1 MKKFIVLAL
10 FAFLFVAASCMN
22 MSGGSEKGG
31 SIRVALPGSGRYY
44 LYNKE
49 NADKFVVRV
58 IGESE
63 TIEKDAALGGV
74 IEFTE
79 LEAGEYTVEAEARDS
94 ANNDELIASGSKD
107 IKVEADK
114 TTECS
119 LTLILLSNIFSI
131 AEDGS
136 IVINKTK
143 LEKTALAT
151 VIDVATTITGS
162 GSEGVFIDGRTVTL
176 SPYSIGKYEVTQ
188 ELFEAVMGENPSKFQ
203 GGSYPPEDGE
213 TQKLRPVESIS
224 WYHAIVFCNRLSILM
239 GLEECYTAYD
249 ENGQKVDCE
258 NIAYSDIK
266 PNYPSAKNT
275 WQSVSCDLSK
285 NGFRLPT
292 AAEWEFAA
300 RGGDQSASTDW
311 NYTYAGTSDINAL
324 SDVAWYNNDLDA
336 STKKTHEVGKLKP
349 NRLGLYDMSGNCW
362 EFCSD
367 RSESIPLGVVTDPI
381 AENASG
387 ECIRISGSFSDSSTW
402 AHVYSSYTNSVTDTY
417 SNNGI
422 RLARSGFP
430 RAN

>member
-1 MKKFIVLAL
+1 M
-10 FAFLFVAASCMN
+10 
-22 MSGGSEKGG
+22 
-31 SIRVALPGSGRYY
+31 RRW
-44 LYNKE
+44 
-49 NADKFVVRV
+49 
-58 IGESE
+58 
-63 TIEKDAALGGV
+63 GGV

-79 LEAGEYTVEAEARDS
+79 LEAGEYTVEAEAWDS
-94 ANNDELIASGSKD
+94 GNDELIASGSKD

-143 LEKTALAT
+143 LEKTALTT
-151 VIDVATTITGS
+151 VIDAAKTIKGS
-162 GSEGVFIDGRTVTL
+162 GSDGVFVDGRTVTL

-203 GGSYPPEDGE
+203 GVSYPPADGE

-239 GLEECYTAYD
+239 GLEPCYTII
-249 ENGQKVDCE
+249 EQNGGEVPYESIALSAINQDCS
-258 NIAYSDIK
+258 Y
-266 PNYPSAKNT
+266 
-275 WQSVSCDLSK
+275 WQTVSCDLSK

-311 NYTYAGTSDINAL
+311 NYTYAGASNLSAL
-324 SDVAWYNNDLDA
+324 SDVAWYVDNSNDI
-336 STKKTHEVGKLKP
+336 THEVGKLKP
-349 NRLGLYDMSGNCW
+349 NGLELYDMSGNCW

-367 RSESIPLGVVTDPI
+367 RSDSISQGTVTDPI
-381 AENASG
+381 AENSSG
-387 ECIRISGSFSDSSTW
+387 NCIIRSGSFNSNSTL
-402 AHVYSSYTNSVTDTY
+402 AHVYSSYTNSVTDTFP
-417 SNNGI
+417 NNGI

>member
-1 MKKFIVLAL
+1 MKKFIVPAL

-119 LTLILLSNIFSI
+119 FSLIISNCFV

-151 VIDVATTITGS
+151 VTDTATTITGS
-162 GSEGVFIDGRTVTL
+162 EIDGVFISDRTVIL

-188 ELFEAVMGENPSKFQ
+188 ELFEAVMGENPS
-203 GGSYPPEDGE
+203 SYGVSKLVEGE
-213 TQKLRPVESIS
+213 TQELRPVEQINC
-224 WYHAIVFCNRLSILM
+224 YYAIVFCNRLSILM
-239 GLEECYTAYD
+239 GFEPCYTAIQTNGD
-249 ENGQKVDCE
+249 EVPYE
-258 NIAYSDIK
+258 SIALNAIK
-266 PNYPSAKNT
+266 TDGSGWT
-275 WQSVSCDLSK
+275 VSCDLTK
-285 NGFRLPT
+285 NGYRLPT

-300 RGGDQSASTDW
+300 RGGDKKADEW
-311 NYTYAGTSDINAL
+311 NYTYAGSNNIGY
-324 SDVAWYNNDLDA
+324 VAWYNDDGDRT
-336 STKKTHEVGKLKP
+336 TKKTHEVGLKDS
-349 NRLGLYDMSGNCW
+349 NSLGLYDMSGNVWEICW
-362 EFCSD
+362 DFSSPSTGNFTD
-367 RSESIPLGVVTDPI
+367 PYGESGSSYYRLGGGCMETETNLVVTKKGSLSTG
-381 AENASG
+381 ENILYG
-387 ECIRISGSFSDSSTW
+387 
-402 AHVYSSYTNSVTDTY
+402 DT
-417 SNNGI
+417 GF

-430 RAN
+430 RAK

>member
-213 TQKLRPVESIS
+213 TQKLRPVETIS
-224 WYHAIVFCNRLSILM
+224 WYHAIVFCNRLSLLM
-239 GLEECYTAYD
+239 GLEPCYTII
-249 ENGQKVDCE
+249 EQNGGEVPYGSIALSAITQDC
-258 NIAYSDIK
+258 S
-266 PNYPSAKNT
+266 T

-311 NYTYAGTSDINAL
+311 NYTYAGASNL
-324 SDVAWYNNDLDA
+324 SVLSGVAWYNEN
-336 STKKTHEVGKLKP
+336 SNNITHEVGKLKP

-367 RSESIPLGVVTDPI
+367 RSESIPSGVVTDPI

-402 AHVYSSYTNSVTDTY
+402 AHVYSFYPNSVTDTF